1 MPQLSVEELINKGP
15 TNDNSPSKVGDV
27 GSNDKDSIDVDEFDR
42 IRVEGLDPET
52 SKILEQE
59 EANAKKKGDIHGH
72 EDNKDDSNKDDK
84 PVDEE
89 VVVPDKETVDT
100 TKKETVVE
108 GKETEKSS
116 DVDLLH
122 LELGISPGAVP
133 LLKKMDKSAREFV
146 VSELKTRYQK
156 ISELNLKVK
165 ELSENGVKT
174 GDGNGLSNAWYEHP
188 QAYHLLPE
196 YQQKVRA
203 VTRAEELIGHYDD
216 QLKAIRDGE
225 VWTDLEAGPDGS
237 VVQKQYKPTSQ
248 AERVVTAK
256 VRELNNAL
264 LTLRGQAEEV
274 KHNFNQNNLKT
285 RESVTALENQYFPQY
300 ADSKALEKDTNWVNI
315 NRALDKF
322 GLGNDRLSKV
332 TAKMYIY
339 AMSIVNDN
347 EAKNA
352 KIKELEEQI
361 KSGAKSKL
369 PNNGPTGDEINR
381 GDNKPGKKYD
391 NPDDEPM
398 DMDEFDKRLAAGR

>member
-15 TNDNSPSKVGDV
+15 TQDNSSSKVGDV
-27 GSNDKDSIDVDEFDR
+27 GSNDNESVGVDEFDR

-59 EANAKKKGDIHGH
+59 EANAKKKGDIHGS
-72 EDNKDDSNKDDK
+72 ENNKDDSNKDDK
-84 PVDEE
+84 QTNEE
-89 VVVPDKETVDT
+89 VDGKKEEITKEPD
-100 TKKETVVE
+100 KKETVVE
-108 GKETEKSS
+108 GKETEKSG

-196 YQQKVRA
+196 YQQKIRA

-225 VWTDLEAGPDGS
+225 VWTDLESGPDGS

-264 LTLRGQAEEV
+264 LTLRGQADEV
-274 KHNFNQNNLKT
+274 KQNFNQNNLKT

-315 NRALDKF
+315 NKVLEQR
-322 GLGNDRLSKV
+322 GLSKDRLSSV

-339 AMSIVNDN
+339 AMSIVGDN
-347 EAKNA
+347 EIKTA

-361 KSGAKSKL
+361 KKGVKPVS
-369 PNNGPTGDEINR
+369 NGPTGDEINR